1 MTKEQFNKQ
10 KWHKNMM
17 CRVMSRVGIV
27 VGVDFQ
33 QSTISIIFEDKQDE
47 VYTYAYH
54 YVTLMEQQ
62 GTFGWS

>member
-17 CRVMSRVGIV
+17 CRVMSRVGVV

-33 QSTISIIFEDKQDE
+33 QSTISIIFEDQKDE
-47 VYTYAYH
+47 VHTYAFP
-54 YVTLMEQQ
+54 YVTLMKENKD
-62 GTFGWS
+62 SP